1 MAFFQHIKGIQ
12 SGHQV
17 KKSDCFTGQ
26 QDYIVAMLSEGI
38 AFIGIVFLLNIV
50 LDKTHI
56 SQAQMNL
63 TMYKVKTLLCK
74 Q

>member
-1 MAFFQHIKGIQ
+1 MAFFNISRHSVWTPGQEKW
-12 SGHQV
+12 
-17 KKSDCFTGQ
+17 CFTGQ

-63 TMYKVKTLLCK
+63 TMYKVNTLLCK